1 MTFKIT
7 IDAFEGPL
15 DLMLYLI
22 REKKLDLFN
31 LDIAE
36 LTNQYIDFI
45 HLMQE
50 NELDIAAEYLSELA
64 GLIEFKSKK
73 LLPRDTSDLEADDPD
88 EDAQNLVR
96 RLLEYQQIKDA
107 SVALSDRFLERQ
119 SQMDIPASYHYL
131 EDKEDQ
137 QLSIKNDIY
146 DLIKAMSKI
155 MIRQQQLNQSL
166 EIAITKQEL
175 SVDER
180 IDQIR
185 FFLKNNHDSFNIV
198 EIMRDTYSLELQ
210 IVTFLAVLD
219 MIRMGELHFS
229 VSSNDSIILKGANN
243 ETTNY

>member
-36 LTNQYIDFI
+36 LTEQYIDFI

-96 RLLEYQQIKDA
+96 RLLEYQQIKDV

-185 FFLKNNHDSFNIV
+185 FFIKNTPDSFNIV